1 MAEITK
7 IYDRCDICHKR
18 KAEFLCDMPIFR
30 THTLHIRKT
39 NGLTDE
45 ENSFKWITHTC
56 DRKICKKCAAEVG
69 GDIHFC
75 KSCMDKLRQTAR

>member
-1 MAEITK
+1 MGEIAK

-30 THTLHIRKT
+30 SHTLHIRKT

-56 DRKICKKCAAEVG
+56 DAKICRKCAVEVG

-75 KSCMDKLRQTAR
+75 KQCMNKLRA